1 MSDFNISSWKKNQY
15 LDQAGLLSEVT
26 LPMPSFFYKM
36 WEIISKDLDK
46 QAVASGDRMSYFS
59 AEFPTASS
67 FERYMRRQL
76 EGTQLNEAPGSTLNL
91 SQDDMDKLHKDGKL
105 EIDGH
110 KLLFK
115 VTKDKVNEYGEYK
128 DASSK
133 LNQELKSAFSEFNP
147 YISLG
152 MYAGGR
158 PDSDPLKG
166 KGYGEISFI
175 HKNTLPDQTWSKVL
189 NWVKSKGWEIT
200 SESNFYDFEDGE
212 RDYYPK
218 VKFQFNVADFP
229 PTNS

>member
-15 LDQAGLLSEVT
+15 LDQAGLLSEAT
-26 LPMPSFFYKM
+26 LPNPSLFYKM

-67 FERYMRRQL
+67 FEMYMRRQL
-76 EGTQLNEAPGSTLNL
+76 QGTQLNE
-91 SQDDMDKLHKDGKL
+91 
-105 EIDGH
+105 
-110 KLLFK
+110 
-115 VTKDKVNEYGEYK
+115 YGEYE

-133 LNQELKSAFSEFNP
+133 LNRELKSAFSEFNP

-166 KGYGEISFI
+166 KGYGEITFV
-175 HKNTLPDQTWSKVL
+175 HKDTLPDQTWSKVL

-200 SESNFYDFEDGE
+200 SESNFYDSEDGE

>member
-15 LDQAGLLSEVT
+15 LDQAGLLSEAT

-76 EGTQLNEAPGSTLNL
+76 EGSQLNEAPGSTLNL
-91 SQDDMDKLHKDGKL
+91 SKDDMDKLHKDGKL

-115 VTKDKVNEYGEYK
+115 VKESVNEEK
-128 DASSK
+128 DIPAFLEK
-133 LNQELKSAFSEFNP
+133 LAQDLKNKYPELKFVPKSDKI
-147 YISLG
+147 YI
-152 MYAGGR
+152 GG
-158 PDSDPLKG
+158 
-166 KGYGEISFI
+166 
-175 HKNTLPDQTWSKVL
+175 
-189 NWVKSKGWEIT
+189 
-200 SESNFYDFEDGE
+200 
-212 RDYYPK
+212 DYYDK
-218 VKFQFNVADFP
+218 QDFADENRNKDWGNGF
-229 PTNS
+229 TTFDVDDDDMGYIVRITRVNRL